1 MPIDERRESDFA
13 AMNDTKKLPRFY
25 PWEFF
30 ANQCLAEASKPAE
43 AGDLIA
49 HT

>member
-1 MPIDERRESDFA
+1 MARNDWILRVALD
-13 AMNDTKKLPRFY
+13 DTKKLPRFY
-25 PWEFF
+25 PWELF